1 LFLADNLVWV
11 PLMDEIKQL
20 FGISA
25 ASTLNNAEE
34 EIESDEVESES
45 SIVSNRGGT
54 DNKIWITDNALYLIH
69 LVEEYL
75 EEFKRQIKK
84 NIWLK
89 VAAK

>member
-1 LFLADNLVWV
+1 MYICIEMTETQLLLKEKDTEYWSQLFELITLLILFLADNLVWV

-45 SIVSNRGGT
+45 S
-54 DNKIWITDNALYLIH
+54 
-69 LVEEYL
+69 
-75 EEFKRQIKK
+75 
-84 NIWLK
+84 
-89 VAAK
+89 